1 MFPVS
6 FPLDLLFTTM
16 AVINPPERKL
26 AKRTSVQWCNAYTKS
41 RILAYEDLALQCC
54 SVQTASFFSAA
65 STSGLDY
72 SAQGAAMRG
81 VCRRGIGT
89 ASARRRRTQEAL
101 HTTIYGRK
109 RVRKFCLLHPS
120 AVQGVSSTPAKP
132 GAERMNEPQF
142 YEKAH
147 T

>member
-72 SAQGAAMRG
+72 SAQGATMRG
-81 VCRRGIGT
+81 VGA
-89 ASARRRRTQEAL
+89 ASARHRRGVGAHRRRSIPRYTEGRGYGNFACCTQA
-101 HTTIYGRK
+101 RC
-109 RVRKFCLLHPS
+109 R
-120 AVQGVSSTPAKP
+120 GVSSTTAKP

-142 YEKAH
+142 SEKAH

>member
-1 MFPVS
+1 MQCTELRFAS
-6 FPLDLLFTTM
+6 FLSGRFTTM

-41 RILAYEDLALQCC
+41 RILANEDLALQCC

-72 SAQGAAMRG
+72 SARGATMRG
-81 VCRRGIGT
+81 SGVGAHRSRSI
-89 ASARRRRTQEAL
+89 

-109 RVRKFCLLHPS
+109 RVR
-120 AVQGVSSTPAKP
+120 
-132 GAERMNEPQF
+132 
-142 YEKAH
+142 
-147 T
+147 